1 MFGQRALKGPRLP
14 PLRGNPTH
22 LVVLCH
28 GYGADGNDLIGIAPH
43 WQRLLPTAAF
53 AAPNAPERCQ
63 GSGFQWFPLSRL
75 DLDQVARGVELAAP
89 CLEAFLVSELARL
102 ILPPERLILAGFS
115 QGAMI
120 ALHVGLRRAV
130 KPVAIIGYSGMLATP
145 EGLDGLGTAAPP
157 VLLVHGDQDTTIP
170 PQALFV
176 AAGALGRAGVLVQWH
191 LSRGVPHSI
200 DPEGLL
206 LGASFAAMAVHGSLR
221 RRDGEVHCEVG

>member
-1 MFGQRALKGPRLP
+1 MFGQHALKGPRLP

-43 WQRLLPTAAF
+43 WQRFLPSAAF

-75 DLDQVARGVELAAP
+75 DLDEVGRGVEMAAP
-89 CLEAFLVSELARL
+89 CLEAFLESELARL
-102 ILPPERLILAGFS
+102 GLPPDRLILAGFS
-115 QGAMI
+115 QGAMMS
-120 ALHVGLRRAV
+120 LHVGLRRVV
-130 KPVAIIGYSGMLATP
+130 KPVAIVGYSGMLATP
-145 EGLDGLGTAAPP
+145 EELDGLGTNAPP
-157 VLLVHGDQDTTIP
+157 VLLVHGDQDATIP

-191 LSRGVPHSI
+191 LSRGIPHSI

-206 LGASFAAMAVHGSLR
+206 LGAGFAAMAVRGRLR
-221 RRDGEVHCEVG
+221 RRAEEVHCRVG